1 MSYNHTEGVLCLS
14 KREGC
19 KLEGWINCKSLEEG
33 ISSSF
38 VREMLV
44 ESKAEATDDL

>member
-1 MSYNHTEGVLCLS
+1 MSYGHTEGVLSHGLDQHC
-14 KREGC
+14 E
-19 KLEGWINCKSLEEG
+19 SLEEG
-33 ISSSF
+33 IASSF